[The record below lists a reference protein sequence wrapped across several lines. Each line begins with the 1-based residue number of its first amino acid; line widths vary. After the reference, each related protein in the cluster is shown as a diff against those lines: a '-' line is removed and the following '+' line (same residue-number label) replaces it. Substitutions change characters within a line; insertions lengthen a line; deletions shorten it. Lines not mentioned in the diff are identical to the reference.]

1 MFCSGPAEDAGAG
14 EDIRHLQRAAIE
26 SMARIQHSR
35 ALSRALE
42 NGEKGQ
48 KLRWEDGKGMPSEG
62 QGTDWETV

>member
-1 MFCSGPAEDAGAG
+1 MFCEWASRRCWGWRKTFATCKGRLA
-14 EDIRHLQRAAIE
+14 

-42 NGEKGQ
+42 WGEGQ

>member
-1 MFCSGPAEDAGAG
+1 
-14 EDIRHLQRAAIE
+14 
-26 SMARIQHSR
+26 MARIKHSR

-42 NGEKGQ
+42 WGEGQ